1 MKATLKESLKT
12 AMKNKDR
19 LRMETIRS
27 LLSEIQYEEMNKS
40 VDELPANDTVV
51 ILQREMKKRQ
61 EAIGFEEQA
70 NRQEEKAK
78 LQNEIAIIETF
89 LPNQMGADDIERV
102 LNEFKAA
109 TPGAALNGAMKFLKE
124 NYAGQYDGKSASE
137 IAKRI
142 LG

>member
-1 MKATLKESLKT
+1 MKAILKEALKT

-40 VDELPANDTVV
+40 VDELPASDTVV

-78 LQNEIAIIETF
+78 LQNEMAIIETF
-89 LPNQMGADDIERV
+89 LPRQMGADDIERV
-102 LNEFKAA
+102 LTEFKTT

-137 IAKRI
+137 IAKRV

>member
-1 MKATLKESLKT
+1 
-12 AMKNKDR
+12 
-19 LRMETIRS
+19 METIRS

>member
-61 EAIGFEEQA
+61 EAIGFEEQDFS
-70 NRQEEKAK
+70 E
-78 LQNEIAIIETF
+78 
-89 LPNQMGADDIERV
+89 
-102 LNEFKAA
+102 
-109 TPGAALNGAMKFLKE
+109 LK
-124 NYAGQYDGKSASE
+124 Y
-137 IAKRI
+137 AKRVAEHVGAEYHEFI
-142 LG
+142 VRPNAPGSCKESINGHTAVVKHDGWP

>member
-109 TPGAALNGAMKFLKE
+109 TPGGALNGAMKFLKE

-137 IAKRI
+137 IAKRV

>member
-19 LRMETIRS
+19 LRMETIRA

-89 LPNQMGADDIERV
+89 LPKQMGADDIERV
-102 LNEFKAA
+102 LNEFKAT

-137 IAKRI
+137 IAKRV

>member
-1 MKATLKESLKT
+1 
-12 AMKNKDR
+12 
-19 LRMETIRS
+19 METIRA

-137 IAKRI
+137 IAKRV

>member
-19 LRMETIRS
+19 LRMETIRA

-137 IAKRI
+137 IAKRV